1 MLHLLMLVFP
11 FLSLCTFSVCRYAI
25 LTEKGDVTY
34 TLSGFD
40 IVPMTNMAHVF

>member
-1 MLHLLMLVFP
+1 MLHLLMLVFL
-11 FLSLCTFSVCRYAI
+11 FLRLFTFSLCRYAI

-40 IVPMTNMAHVF
+40 IVSMTNMAHVF

>member
-1 MLHLLMLVFP
+1 MPVFL
-11 FLSLCTFSVCRYAI
+11 FLSPFTFSLCRYAI

-40 IVPMTNMAHVF
+40 IVTITNMVHVYRGS